1 MTIIDVLVFDGCELL
16 DALGPYEVLC
26 YGGLDARVVTRNSR
40 GRVRTAHGIEVQAD
54 APRDRAEWLIIPGGG
69 WDDRRRDPRAE
80 AASGAVGDFAR
91 AHHRRGGKLA
101 TVCTGAIWIAD
112 AGLIGTR
119 PATTHHQYWDELAAM
134 GADVRRGERVV
145 DDGDLV
151 TSGGIT
157 SGLFLGL
164 HLVERLVS
172 ADARRQVEAE
182 IELPIIPGK
191 LSTQAAAGATLPAR
205 QRTGSVGGE

>member
-1 MTIIDVLVFDGCELL
+1 MTMIDVLLFDGCEAL
-16 DALGPYEVLC
+16 DALGPCEVLA
-26 YGGLDARVVTRNSR
+26 YGGLDVRAVTRSDR
-40 GRVRTAHGIEVQAD
+40 RLVRTAQGLELRAD
-54 APRDRAEWLIIPGGG
+54 APRDGVEWLIVPGGG
-69 WDDRRRDPRAE
+69 WDARHTDPRTE
-80 AASGAVGDFAR
+80 AASGAVGAYAR

-101 TVCTGAIWIAD
+101 SVCTGAMWLAD
-112 AGLIGTR
+112 AGLIGAR

-157 SGLFLGL
+157 SGMFLGL

-182 IELPIIPGK
+182 IELPDIPGTAP
-191 LSTQAAAGATLPAR
+191 SSIG
-205 QRTGSVGGE
+205 